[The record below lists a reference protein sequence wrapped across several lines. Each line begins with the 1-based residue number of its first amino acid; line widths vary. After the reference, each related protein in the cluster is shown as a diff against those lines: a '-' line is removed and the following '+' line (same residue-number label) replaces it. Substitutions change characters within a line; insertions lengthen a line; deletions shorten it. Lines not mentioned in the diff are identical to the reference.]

1 MDKRMKR
8 KILTLYSNG
17 MNAHDITIQHNLDPR
32 AEYMVTTMEVAD
44 VLREMGAAD
53 PSRRIPQKPEI
64 QPDMPKQFIPLYESK
79 KHRPKL
85 TRRQPTDAQRE
96 FHNIACGFSA
106 DGRKLL
112 KSPSRHALERQ
123 IVEHLERGFVQLGN
137 ITSDFDFDGTMFFA
151 VVKKGDFS

>member
-1 MDKRMKR
+1 MIMTLHANGLSASDIAKRFEMDTRRER
-8 KILTLYSNG
+8 KDFILT
-17 MNAHDITIQHNLDPR
+17 
-32 AEYMVTTMEVAD
+32 TMTVED

-64 QPDMPKQFIPLYESK
+64 QPDMPKRFIPATSVTKRE
-79 KHRPKL
+79 KL
-85 TRRQPTDAQRE
+85 TYKPPTVAQKE
-96 FHNIACGFSA
+96 FHNIACGFSV

>member
-1 MDKRMKR
+1 MDKRLKR
-8 KILTLYSNG
+8 TFLSWHAQGLS
-17 MNAHDITIQHNLDPR
+17 ASDITQRHNTNPQTQHL
-32 AEYMVTTMEVAD
+32 VQTMEVAD
-44 VLREMGAAD
+44 VLKEMGAKD
-53 PSRRIPQKPEI
+53 PHRRIPQKPEI
-64 QPDMPKQFIPLYESK
+64 QPDMPKRFIPTTSVTKRE
-79 KHRPKL
+79 KL
-85 TRRQPTDAQRE
+85 TYKPPTLAQKE
-96 FHNIACGFSA
+96 FHNIACGFSV